1 MMIPK
6 RRITKAYF
14 MRAKEQYRRMMLKA
28 SGIIGINVAHA
39 EELMSYAEEE
49 FLKCMIC
56 YDGRGSFSTLFY
68 HRLFGT
74 LRHMRDAENRAR
86 RMPTITVDSMYSA
99 AGPSCDMDVSMTI
112 DEYLACL
119 DENERLVVTA
129 IFFQNKTVR
138 EISADC
144 GIVPSTICRIK
155 HKAMDKMRQKCLAEL
170 E

>member
-6 RRITKAYF
+6 RRITKSYF
-14 MRAKEQYRRMMLKA
+14 IKAKKQYLPMMYKA
-28 SGIIGINVAHA
+28 SNTIGINAAHA
-39 EELMSYAEEE
+39 EELMSHAEEQ
-49 FLKCMIC
+49 LLRCMVC

-68 HRLFGT
+68 HRLFGV

-86 RMPTITVDSMYSA
+86 RMPTITIDSMYNTISPA
-99 AGPSCDMDVSMTI
+99 YNMDISMTV
-112 DEYLACL
+112 DECLNCL
-119 DENERLVVTA
+119 DEDEKLVVTA

-155 HKAMDKMRQKCLAEL
+155 NKAITKMRQKHLTEL